1 MKEHG
6 IDITGVRRLKTTLFQ
21 KFPEFISTDPRV
33 TRTGAY
39 SINEDFMQSRHSAMF
54 NFELNN
60 KRILDLGSCV
70 GATGAWVLA
79 HGAKEYHGVEF
90 HSELASISDANLKTY
105 FDQTRWK
112 IFNTSIESFLSTN
125 IENYDVVIAS
135 GVLYSFFDAIPFLK
149 NLASIADVLI
159 IESVHP
165 RQIPELRSD
174 YHLEE
179 TPFIVFDDT
188 RKMMWGAQGQ
198 EVTYPGSEPS
208 LGFLKYFFRL
218 HGFDYDKDCYEQLKT
233 ECGDVYNRSRRY
245 GARFVKKFDTLTPL
259 GFTESY
265 KNE

>member
-1 MKEHG
+1 
-6 IDITGVRRLKTTLFQ
+6 
-21 KFPEFISTDPRV
+21 
-33 TRTGAY
+33 
-39 SINEDFMQSRHSAMF
+39 MF
-54 NFELNN
+54 NFDLNN

-90 HSELASISDANLKTY
+90 HSDLASISETNLKIY
-105 FDQTRWK
+105 FDQACWK

-125 IENYDVVIAS
+125 KEHYDIVIAS

-149 NLASIADVLI
+149 NLTSIADVLV

-188 RKMMWGAQGQ
+188 RKMMWGAHGQ
-198 EVTYPGSEPS
+198 EVTYSGSEPS

-218 HGFDYDKDCYEQLKT
+218 NGFDYDKDCYKQLKIDCA
-233 ECGDVYNRSRRY
+233 EVYNRSRRY
-245 GARFVKKFDTLTPL
+245 AARFIKKSDTALPL
-259 GFTESY
+259 GFTERY
-265 KNE
+265 NNE